1 MNPRLW
7 ALSFMIY
14 EILFV
19 THSCPILSCLKCWS
33 RKCNN
38 FLVILDSSRNVPSQ
52 QNIQNVALKDRQ
64 TGLTNETRRSFEG
77 LRIKTL
83 GCCCRCCHRRR
94 CRRCCCCRR
103 VVVVVVVESLLLL
116 SSSRWWVQRGFIKSS
131 LGSVSG
137 FHRTAG
143 LGLQSRLFFQPEI
156 NHKNDRRKCS
166 RTAARVYFAAEWIF

>member
-1 MNPRLW
+1 MLSWVVPWKYEVTSPINPRLW
-7 ALSFMIY
+7 ALSFMFY

-19 THSCPILSCLKCWS
+19 THSCPILNCLKCWS

-52 QNIQNVALKDRQ
+52 QNIQNVALKNRQ

-83 GCCCRCCHRRR
+83 GCWCRCCCCRCRRRCGHRRW

-103 VVVVVVVESLLLL
+103 VVGGFNVASLRARLVA
-116 SSSRWWVQRGFIKSS
+116 SRVSTEPRDSGYNPGSFSS
-131 LGSVSG
+131 L
-137 FHRTAG
+137 R
-143 LGLQSRLFFQPEI
+143 
-156 NHKNDRRKCS
+156 
-166 RTAARVYFAAEWIF
+166 